1 MLLETIIG
9 EWSLRR
15 KPRRKENDAM
25 QEHSKRE
32 ESLSEELL
40 EGITG
45 GTGGASG
52 SGRTQGPTSFLNC
65 RECRSEAR
73 RYGLYINVRDQHQN
87 AVDFAVSHNNNPLA
101 DVLNQASNQYDRQAQ
116 GSYQKMEAHRH
127 PDFPAALRQQR
138 QNYNPPL

>member
-1 MLLETIIG
+1 ME
-9 EWSLRR
+9 
-15 KPRRKENDAM
+15 
-25 QEHSKRE
+25 EHNKRE
-32 ESLSEELL
+32 ELLREELL

-65 RECRSEAR
+65 PSCQFEANW
-73 RYGLYINVRDQHQN
+73 YDHHIITRDQLQVS
-87 AVDFAVSHNNNPLA
+87 VDAMVNLGNNPMADRLNHESNLRHRLA
-101 DVLNQASNQYDRQAQ
+101 QE
-116 GSYQKMEAHRH
+116 SYQKMAAHGH

>member
-1 MLLETIIG
+1 
-9 EWSLRR
+9 
-15 KPRRKENDAM
+15 M

-40 EGITG
+40 EGISG

-52 SGRTQGPTSFLNC
+52 SGRTQAPTSFLDC
-65 RECRSEAR
+65 PQCQSEAH
-73 RYGLYINVRDQHQN
+73 RYSRLIFMRDRHQSAVDYGVSHGNN
-87 AVDFAVSHNNNPLA
+87 AVA
-101 DVLNQASNQYDRQAQ
+101 DIFNQASNQRNQGAQ
-116 GSYQKMEAHRH
+116 ESYQKMEAHGH